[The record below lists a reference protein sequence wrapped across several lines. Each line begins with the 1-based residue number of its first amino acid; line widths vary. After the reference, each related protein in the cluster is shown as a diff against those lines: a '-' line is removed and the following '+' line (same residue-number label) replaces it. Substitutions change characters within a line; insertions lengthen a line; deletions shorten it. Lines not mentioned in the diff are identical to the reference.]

1 MPTPGYLGVALR
13 KPSVWKLPPGRT
25 SCPSERLWA
34 VMWGRQAHR
43 GRGAP
48 AGQQAPGQLPGQSL
62 NFCKH
67 RTSDSGAAGGG
78 RGLDPKQAHH
88 VAACRTQ
95 SSCHPAS
102 KTKVGPLPS
111 ECPTQPACV
120 PWPVA
125 ASRKI
130 TQVGPSPQL
139 PRPEARMVLRVE
151 GWEALWNDAPPCPRH
166 RRARVTCPSSL
177 SCHCMATACCRAR
190 F

>member
-1 MPTPGYLGVALR
+1 MTPLCPFQGSSPPDILLR
-13 KPSVWKLPPGRT
+13 ILHGLSPPPPLP
-25 SCPSERLWA
+25 
-34 VMWGRQAHR
+34 VI
-43 GRGAP
+43 
-48 AGQQAPGQLPGQSL
+48 
-62 NFCKH
+62 
-67 RTSDSGAAGGG
+67 TSDSGAAGGG

-130 TQVGPSPQL
+130 TQTRPPPGQRPPQL
-139 PRPEARMVLRVE
+139 RGVPEGAAAEQGCCASPPAKQLRQPRCLQEL
-151 GWEALWNDAPPCPRH
+151 
-166 RRARVTCPSSL
+166 
-177 SCHCMATACCRAR
+177 
-190 F
+190 